1 MKPEIQKSAVP
12 RSDFAETA
20 ALSIILQNFDALDS
34 AKWDEDLFF
43 SHANQILFRAAKKL
57 HGDGVKG
64 NLLKLQSYLEVNGGF
79 EEAGG
84 HHGVLVAFEAYPA
97 PKDIESALEFRR
109 ELVKSRKYR
118 RALKLLES
126 SRQDV
131 LTMSADLTKLAECFS
146 TEDDEEPNRLTLKQQ
161 CSELL
166 NLLESNSP
174 PIRLKTGIRNLD
186 NLLSGGF
193 EKGTVAVFAS
203 ETSGGK
209 SIALIQTALSC
220 CSDNYTG
227 IIFSLEM
234 SASQVLTRLVSCKCG
249 VQCVPQYSNPSP
261 EQSNAI
267 LKGLSN
273 IALLPLTI
281 FDNISDI
288 SEVEAICRKTP
299 CDFIVLDY
307 IQLCSSSGNAENRE
321 QQISEIVR
329 KLKLIALKNNICVLT
344 ASQLNDGGELRES
357 RAIGHHADYVLN
369 INHRDH
375 PNAEISITKNRNGER
390 FVFAPVTMNGAISR
404 FSDR

>member
-1 MKPEIQKSAVP
+1 MKPEIIKSAVP

-20 ALSIILQNFDALDS
+20 VISIILQNYSALDS
-34 AKWDEDLFF
+34 ANWEEDLFF
-43 SHANQILFRAAKKL
+43 NYSNQILFRAAKKL
-57 HGDGVKG
+57 HEDGARSD
-64 NLLKLQSYLEVNGGF
+64 LFRLQSYLQGKGDF
-79 EEAGG
+79 DEAGG
-84 HHGVLVAFEAYPA
+84 HHGVLTAFEAYPA
-97 PKDIESALEFRR
+97 PTDIESALEFRR
-109 ELVKSRKYR
+109 DLVRSRKYR
-118 RALKLLES
+118 RALKVIES

-131 LTMSADLTKLAECFS
+131 ISMSADLTKLAECFAN
-146 TEDDEEPNRLTLKQQ
+146 EEDEEPNQLTLKQQ

-186 NLLSGGF
+186 NLLNGGF

-220 CSDNYTG
+220 CSDNFKG

-234 SASQVLTRLVSCKCG
+234 SANQVLTRLVSCKCG

-267 LKGLSN
+267 LVGLSN

-281 FDNISDI
+281 FDSVSDI

-307 IQLCSSSGNAENRE
+307 IQLCSASGNAENRE
-321 QQISEIVR
+321 QQISEVVR

>member
-1 MKPEIQKSAVP
+1 MKPEIIKSAVP

-20 ALSIILQNFDALDS
+20 AISIILQNYDALDS
-34 AKWDEDLFF
+34 AKWEEDLFF
-43 SHANQILFRAAKKL
+43 NYSNQVLFRAAMEL
-57 HGDGVKG
+57 HSDGAKSD
-64 NLLKLQSYLEVNGGF
+64 LFRLQSHLEANGGF
-79 EEAGG
+79 DDAGG
-84 HHGVLVAFEAYPA
+84 HHGVLTAFEAYPA

-109 ELVKSRKYR
+109 DLLKSRKYR
-118 RALKLLES
+118 RALKVIES

-131 LTMSADLTKLAECFS
+131 ISMSADLTKLAECFS

-186 NLLSGGF
+186 NLLNGGF

-220 CSDNYTG
+220 CSDNYAG

-249 VQCVPQYSNPSP
+249 VQCVPQYSKPSQ

-273 IALLPLTI
+273 ISLLPLTI
-281 FDNISDI
+281 FDSISDI

-329 KLKLIALKNNICVLT
+329 KLKLIALKNRYRL
-344 ASQLNDGGELRES
+344 
-357 RAIGHHADYVLN
+357 
-369 INHRDH
+369 
-375 PNAEISITKNRNGER
+375 
-390 FVFAPVTMNGAISR
+390 
-404 FSDR
+404 

>member
-1 MKPEIQKSAVP
+1 
-12 RSDFAETA
+12 
-20 ALSIILQNFDALDS
+20 
-34 AKWDEDLFF
+34 
-43 SHANQILFRAAKKL
+43 
-57 HGDGVKG
+57 
-64 NLLKLQSYLEVNGGF
+64 
-79 EEAGG
+79 
-84 HHGVLVAFEAYPA
+84 
-97 PKDIESALEFRR
+97 
-109 ELVKSRKYR
+109 
-118 RALKLLES
+118 
-126 SRQDV
+126 
-131 LTMSADLTKLAECFS
+131 MST
-146 TEDDEEPNRLTLKQQ
+146 
-161 CSELL
+161 
-166 NLLESNSP
+166 
-174 PIRLKTGIRNLD
+174 
-186 NLLSGGF
+186 
-193 EKGTVAVFAS
+193 
-203 ETSGGK
+203 
-209 SIALIQTALSC
+209 
-220 CSDNYTG
+220 
-227 IIFSLEM
+227 
-234 SASQVLTRLVSCKCG
+234 SQVLTRLVSCKCG

-281 FDNISDI
+281 FDSVSDI